1 MDAKNI
7 INYSRP
13 DRQYLS
19 GKNMWAQ
26 RIPFYFG
33 YGYAGAAGKIGTAPY
48 AYRFARLYI
57 IGDGCPIPAHDHE
70 YLNGIAGDELISVRR
85 PLPTD
90 GEFINQLRE
99 QQMFISE
106 TADYATNIK
115 SNGYAIFTMA
125 PTSRYEDIPEV
136 GNITGNDIA
145 DETYGIFIG
154 IRLHPSQFGGCID
167 NNTGKTYDAI
177 VFVSMA
183 NPAVVFIPFDYS
195 IATFEALQFGI
206 ANEKTSPSS
215 LGIARRVRTYNNGL
229 AFPIT
234 SSPYDIPNFSSV
246 RASCK
251 QLRADGNGPSTEI
264 YGKQGDI
271 RNFPTYN
278 ADSAYYLFPQQAGI
292 CTYDCLHMVEWT
304 LKIMTH

>member
-48 AYRFARLYI
+48 AYRFGRLYI
-57 IGDGCPIPAHDHE
+57 IGDGCPIPAHDYE
-70 YLNGIAGDELISVRR
+70 YLNGTAGDELISVRR
-85 PLPTD
+85 PLPTN
-90 GEFINQLRE
+90 GEFINQLCE
-99 QQMFISE
+99 QQIFISE

-115 SNGYAIFTMA
+115 SYGYAIFTMA
-125 PTSRYEDIPEV
+125 PTSRYADIPEV

-145 DETYGIFIG
+145 GETYGIFIG
-154 IRLHPSQFGGCID
+154 IRLHPSLFGGCID

-177 VFVSMA
+177 VFVSMT
-183 NPAVVFIPFDYS
+183 NPAVVFFPCEYS
-195 IATFEALQFGI
+195 VATFEVLQFGTV
-206 ANEKTSPSS
+206 NEMTTESS
-215 LGIARRVRTYNNGL
+215 LGIIRRVRTYNNGL

-251 QLRADGNGPSTEI
+251 QLRTDGNGFSTEI

-271 RNFPTYN
+271 RNYPTYN
-278 ADSAYYLFPQQAGI
+278 ADGAYYLFPQQANI